1 MYNQSINT
9 SIFVSN
15 ITKETTADTAAQ
27 LHGNAYHLMLNA
39 IKNVRRKESN
49 WGI

>member
-15 ITKETTADTAAQ
+15 ITKETTADTAAT
-27 LHGNAYHLMLNA
+27 GV
-39 IKNVRRKESN
+39 IKTRERSLLSRTKV
-49 WGI
+49 